1 MLSFTGGTW
10 SMHLRQ
16 LEYLAALARESH
28 LGRAAETC
36 NISQPALS
44 QALRSIETEFGIP
57 IVDRRQH
64 GFHGFTP
71 EGQLV
76 LEWIRRVLAE
86 RDILVQKI
94 SGIKNGELSGHIRL
108 GVTPMV
114 AMLTTA
120 FNRQHPG
127 VTISI
132 RSMTFTE
139 IERGLERFEIDVGIN
154 YVDVGSSNGLRT
166 YMLYNE
172 SYYLLAPENL
182 PMAERSTISWSEAGT
197 LPLCLLTPEMHN
209 RRIINQIFESVG
221 VIPRTVVETNCAVTL
236 CSHVRSGQWYAIVP
250 QTFLYLLG
258 GWAEPRALTLINPVV
273 TNAIGLLI
281 PERHP
286 LPPVIAA
293 FVETVQSLV
302 IDDELRKHVPRLSP
316 ADDTALLPEIA
327 V

>member
-1 MLSFTGGTW
+1 
-10 SMHLRQ
+10 MHLRQ

-28 LGRAAETC
+28 FGRAAETC

-44 QALRSIETEFGIP
+44 QALRSIETEFGVP
-57 IVDRRQH
+57 IVDRRQQ

-86 RDILVQKI
+86 RDILVQTI
-94 SGIKNGELSGHIRL
+94 SGIKNGELNGHIRL
-108 GVTPMV
+108 GVIPVVTPMV

-139 IERGLERFEIDVGIN
+139 IERGLERFEIDVGIT
-154 YVDVGSSNGLRT
+154 YIDVGSLNGLRT
-166 YMLYNE
+166 YVLYNE

-182 PMAERSTISWSEAGT
+182 PMAERSTIPWSEAGT

-221 VIPRTVVETNCAVTL
+221 VIPRTVIETNCAVTL

-258 GWAEPRALTLINPVV
+258 GWAQPRAMTLVDPVV
-273 TNAIGLLI
+273 TNAIGMLI

-286 LPPVIAA
+286 LPPIIGA

-302 IDDELRKHVPRLSP
+302 IDDELQKHVPRLSAGGAP
-316 ADDTALLPEIA
+316 LSPEVA